1 MTEYW
6 LQLWYT
12 QCYINTGDIILMVI
26 SASNLNRFSKLF
38 YTVLFS
44 SKFAVKPL
52 IKTPALLVYVATLT
66 CKTPVSENKRPTI
79 NYKVT

>member
-12 QCYINTGDIILMVI
+12 QCYINTEDIILMVI

-44 SKFAVKPL
+44 TKFAVKPL
-52 IKTPALLVYVATLT
+52 IKTPALLAYVATLPCET
-66 CKTPVSENKRPTI
+66 SVSESKRPTI